1 MKIAGLTK
9 NYGEKRVLDGIDLE
23 LFDGE
28 ILCVLGASGSGKTT
42 LLNCVAGLT
51 AYEGEIVGAPDRV
64 AYVFQEDRLLPAL
77 TVRQNLLFA
86 GGRVALID
94 EMLAEVGLLEH
105 ADKRPSALSGG
116 EKRRVALVRAFL
128 STSPLLLMDE
138 PFTGLDTALKIRLIE
153 LFVRLWKKEKK
164 TVIFVTHNLNEAVAV
179 AERAVVL
186 KNGKIALEMP
196 FLKRELPSFGF
207 DGAEKET
214 LLKAILDDGTQPQ
227 TETTSEASEG
237 EGAV

>member
-128 STSPLLLMDE
+128 SNSPLLLMDE

-153 LFVRLWKKEKK
+153 LFVQLWKKEKK
-164 TVIFVTHNLNEAVAV
+164 TVLFVTHDLNETVAV

-186 KNGKIALEMP
+186 KNGKIALEIP
-196 FLKRELPSFGF
+196 FLKRGLPSFGF
-207 DGAEKET
+207 EGAEKEA
-214 LLKAILDDGTQPQ
+214 LLTAILDDGTQPK
-227 TETTSEASEG
+227 TETTSEAGEG

>member
-1 MKIAGLTK
+1 MKISGLTK
-9 NYGEKRVLDGIDLE
+9 NYGEKRVLDGLDLE

-51 AYEGEIVGAPDRV
+51 TYGGEIVGAPDKV

-94 EMLAEVGLLEH
+94 EMLAEVGLADH
-105 ADKRPSALSGG
+105 ADKKPSALSGG
-116 EKRRVALVRAFL
+116 EKRRVALARAFL
-128 STSPLLLMDE
+128 SESPLLLMDE
-138 PFTGLDTALKIRLIE
+138 PFTGVDTALKMRLVE
-153 LFVRLWKKEKK
+153 LFTRLWKKERK
-164 TVIFVTHNLNEAVAV
+164 TVVFVTHDLNETVAV

-186 KNGKIALEMP
+186 KNGKIALDTFFP
-196 FLKRELPSFGF
+196 KRELPSFGF
-207 DGAEKET
+207 DGAEKQA
-214 LLKAILDDGTQPQ
+214 LLRAILDDGT
-227 TETTSEASEG
+227 EKRDG
-237 EGAV
+237 EGAITV